1 MHVLSFSLV
10 GLVFPYVSL
19 AFWPLLFLLR
29 FFRLLIPSQTQQFLL
44 AIVNINFPD
53 GGEKSIC
60 SFKKKTRPMPLSSN
74 WLATL
79 SRSLT
84 ERANLSILVT
94 ISLSPSRKYSNA
106 PWSAIRF
113 DFAPVCFFLS
123 ILLQPYP

>member
-19 AFWPLLFLLR
+19 SFWPLLFLLR
-29 FFRLLIPSQTQQFLL
+29 FFRLLIPFQTQQFLL

-79 SRSLT
+79 CRSLT
-84 ERANLSILVT
+84 ERANLSIWLQLAYLLLANT
-94 ISLSPSRKYSNA
+94 LMLHGA
-106 PWSAIRF
+106 LF
-113 DFAPVCFFLS
+113 DL
-123 ILLQPYP
+123 ILLQFVFS